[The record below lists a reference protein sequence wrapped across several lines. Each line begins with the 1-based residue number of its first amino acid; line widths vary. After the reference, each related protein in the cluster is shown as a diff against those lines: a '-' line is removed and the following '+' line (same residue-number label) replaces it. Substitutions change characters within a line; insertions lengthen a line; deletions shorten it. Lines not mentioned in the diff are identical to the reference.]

1 MIGAT
6 YNFTTDASANLR
18 EKDDALNTTIG
29 AFLAGSTL
37 GLKGMTM
44 ATIGGAAGGLGLA
57 DSARRKNPGE

>member
-37 GLKGMTM
+37 GLKGMM
-44 ATIGGAAGGLGLA
+44 MSKNHQEQHEGGGAG
-57 DSARRKNPGE
+57 NPQERIS